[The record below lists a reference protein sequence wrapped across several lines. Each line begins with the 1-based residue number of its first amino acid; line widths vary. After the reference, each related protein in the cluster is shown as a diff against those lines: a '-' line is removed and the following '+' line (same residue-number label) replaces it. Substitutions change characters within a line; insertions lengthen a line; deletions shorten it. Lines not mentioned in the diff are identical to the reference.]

1 MQAGARWRGEHGVP
15 QPAKSL
21 GRCCQLGKGEPWE
34 RLEKLIDNRT
44 ALVAVMGLGYVGLP
58 MAAALARAGFSVV
71 GVDVSH
77 ERVSSLQRGESY
89 IGDVASEELLALVR
103 SGRLRATADASELK
117 NVDAII
123 ICVPSPL
130 QHNKAPDLSYIIAS
144 ARQISSY
151 LRKGQLVIL
160 QSTTYPG
167 TTEEDVLPILEESGL
182 KAGVDF
188 HLAFSPERIN
198 PGDKAHTV
206 SNTPKVV
213 GGVSP
218 VCGELARRL
227 FEAIYHEVHPVSSPR
242 AAEMTKLLE
251 NTFRA
256 VNIALVN
263 EMAMLCERMG
273 LDVWEVIA
281 AASTKPFGYMPFAPG
296 PGVGGHCI
304 PVDPFFLLW
313 KAREYDFHTKFIE
326 LAAEVNETMP
336 YHTVSKV
343 VEALNSRRKPMKD
356 SRILILGVTY
366 KANVEDARN
375 APSTRII
382 ELLLGMGA
390 DVTYS
395 DPYVP
400 HFQLAGDGRPAQG
413 RVLDSVPI
421 DQDNLDRADCV
432 VIITAHS
439 LFDLTGIVGRASLI
453 VDTCNAT
460 GNILGTAGKVFRLGV
475 GQS

>member
-1 MQAGARWRGEHGVP
+1 MSAAAFPRRDSDSV
-15 QPAKSL
+15 ALRVK
-21 GRCCQLGKGEPWE
+21 
-34 RLEKLIDNRT
+34 IDDRT
-44 ALVAVMGLGYVGLP
+44 AQIAVMGLGYVGLP
-58 MAAALARAGFSVV
+58 LAAALARAGFPVV
-71 GVDVSH
+71 GIDISI
-77 ERVSSLQRGESY
+77 ERVSSLRRGESY
-89 IGDVASEELLALVR
+89 IGDVPSLELSPLLQ
-103 SGRLRATADASELK
+103 SGRLRATCDMGEIG

-130 QHNKAPDLSYIIAS
+130 QHNKAPDLSYIISS
-144 ARQISSY
+144 ARQISGH
-151 LRKGQLVIL
+151 LKKGQLVIL

-188 HLAFSPERIN
+188 HLAFCPERIN
-198 PGDKAHTV
+198 PGDRKHTV
-206 SNTPKVV
+206 SSTPKVV

-218 VCGELARRL
+218 ICGDLACRL
-227 FEAIYHEVHPVSSPR
+227 FEAICPDVYPVSSPR

-273 LDVWEVIA
+273 MDVWEVIA
-281 AASTKPFGYMPFAPG
+281 AASTKPFGYMPFFPG
-296 PGVGGHCI
+296 AGVGGHCI

-326 LAAEVNETMP
+326 LAAEVNESMP

-343 VEALNSRRKPMKD
+343 VEALNSRSKSIKD
-356 SRILILGVTY
+356 SHILVLGVTY
-366 KANVEDARN
+366 KADVEDARN
-375 APSTRII
+375 SPAPRVI
-382 ELLLGMGA
+382 ELLLAMGA

-400 HFQLAGDGRPAQG
+400 HLQLGEDGRLARG
-413 RVLDSVPI
+413 RRLDSAPA
-421 DQDNLDRADCV
+421 DQDRLDWADCV

-439 LFDLTGIVGRASLI
+439 LFDVPGIVGRARLV

-460 GNILGTAGKVFRLGV
+460 ASAGEAAGKVFKLGV
-475 GQS
+475 GDVPRDALRA

>member
-1 MQAGARWRGEHGVP
+1 MYAAASRKTRYNKMG
-15 QPAKSL
+15 L
-21 GRCCQLGKGEPWE
+21 GDRIE
-34 RLEKLIDNRT
+34 DRT
-44 ALVAVMGLGYVGLP
+44 ARVAVMGLGYVGLP
-58 MAAALARAGFSVV
+58 LAVALAKAGFPVT
-71 GVDVSH
+71 GVDVSP
-77 ERVSSLQRGESY
+77 ERVAAIQRGESY
-89 IGDVASEELLALVR
+89 IGDVAPDELAPLVET
-103 SGRLRATADASELK
+103 GRLRVTTNAADLGEA
-117 NVDAII
+117 DAII

-130 QHNKAPDLSYIIAS
+130 QHNKAPDLSFIITA
-144 ARQISSY
+144 ARQISGF
-151 LRKGQLVIL
+151 LKKGQLVIL

-182 KAGVDF
+182 KVGADF

-198 PGDKAHTV
+198 PGDREHTV
-206 SNTPKVV
+206 STTPKVV

-218 VCGELARRL
+218 ACGELARRL
-227 FEAIYHEVHPVSSPR
+227 LATIHPQVHLVSSPR

-281 AASTKPFGYMPFAPG
+281 AASTKPFGYMPFFPG

-326 LAAEVNETMP
+326 LAAEVNESMP

-343 VEALNSRRKPMKD
+343 VEALNSRQKSVKGA
-356 SRILILGVTY
+356 RILVLGVTY
-366 KANVEDARN
+366 KADVEDARN
-375 APSTRII
+375 SPATRVI

-390 DVTYS
+390 DVAYS

-400 HFQLAGDGRPAQG
+400 YLQLGGDAPFLRSQ
-413 RVLDSVPI
+413 RLDSVPS
-421 DQDNLDRADCV
+421 DDDRLDWADCL
-432 VIITAHS
+432 VIITPHS
-439 LFDLTGIVGRASLI
+439 VFDLDRTVGRARLV

-460 GNILGTAGKVFRLGV
+460 GAMGSLEGRVFRLGV
-475 GQS
+475 GPPSPP